1 MPLRLSHR
9 YILEGSRNPVLQ
21 EICFLVDRYNREFRD
36 APSWAAKTSLDA
48 QAAALAGLAYR
59 AGAYMTSKPPQRG
72 KFKNKARWDAMR
84 DLMADLMKEAEG
96 VGVKLVRGPADFRKI
111 AVGVKADGTKDDG
124 NVSIWLEV
132 LDAKHRHAYNL
143 AESWQKWL
151 STTGKQSFWEYV
163 GSGPMDEVA
172 YYQGLLF
179 STQFRGECLVKDD
192 DEPVDTREYRSL
204 FSGFGWCIFVYSPD
218 GTLYVHEHEKG
229 EFHHTSFLGGGAV
242 LAAGEIV
249 VDQGRVV
256 ALTAK
261 TGHYWTTPELMLS
274 MARRLRGIP
283 EAIIRPDVL
292 DSANG
297 RGVQFYRMR
306 DYVVNGAKATPLD
319 RSEIRRSLPTWV
331 QGSELENQLRK
342 APAAPEELER
352 VPAPQTK
359 TLSVEEKKAQGYTNP
374 LDG

>member
-261 TGHYWTTPELMLS
+261 TGHYWTTPELMLPPQS
-274 MARRLRGIP
+274 RRANVGPESRPVMGRDCFSGSNVLFCLLPFVSPLRPGTGPSPAEWRAAIQKAASRGI
-283 EAIIRPDVL
+283 A
-292 DSANG
+292 SASPRNLTG
-297 RGVQFYRMR
+297 SSRQYSGISGVCVRF
-306 DYVVNGAKATPLD
+306 VHPG
-319 RSEIRRSLPTWV
+319 W
-331 QGSELENQLRK
+331 LR
-342 APAAPEELER
+342 
-352 VPAPQTK
+352 
-359 TLSVEEKKAQGYTNP
+359 
-374 LDG
+374 